1 MKRWVTMTLSVAA
14 LAGVG
19 YLGETAYLMGQER
32 YQDIEN
38 RLATLSVQVSDLNDQ
53 LIAASRDEKQDS
65 PTDSNQAVSQFT
77 LSMAQVFPQHWLKQS
92 LQLAQSQLELDQ
104 NTSSVNAFESAK
116 NTLNLIKSN
125 LNALETGHAISML
138 TAGGLARAID
148 VDLKMIDS
156 QAQTQRQEIQL
167 LDRRI
172 AQLQMTLDAMARQGP
187 SMQMTTTVTN
197 PSAQG
202 IVVPSTD
209 LSFSQRISRLFVIEK
224 PTQNVRENMLE
235 RGLVCREVTLT
246 LGLARQALAQGQSDR
261 VMQLLAEGTTQLA
274 TIVDPAAKQMQ
285 ASIAALSVP
294 AHPKLKLTALQWVPA
309 EMLSAKSM
317 SEVTSTPTALAD
329 SKTLVPPKH
338 VTAS

>member
-14 LAGVG
+14 LVGVG
-19 YLGETAYLMGQER
+19 YLGEKAYLTGQER

-104 NTSSVNAFESAK
+104 NTSSVNAFEPAK
-116 NTLNLIKSN
+116 NTLNLIRSN

-138 TAGGLARAID
+138 TASGLARAID

-187 SMQMTTTVTN
+187 SMQMTTTVVN

-202 IVVPSTD
+202 VVVPSTD

-261 VMQLLAEGTTQLA
+261 VMQLLAEGGTQLA
-274 TIVDPAAKQMQ
+274 GIVDPAAKQMQ
-285 ASIAALSVP
+285 ASIVALSVP

-309 EMLSAKSM
+309 EMSSVKSM